1 MSLSFNISIYQDI
14 NSIFKDLR
22 VRKSTHI
29 FLKLTFKY
37 KRCST
42 KKHHFILYLKTLS
55 YMIMLKDITLYYVNK
70 YYLILY

>member
-1 MSLSFNISIYQDI
+1 MPLPSNISIYQDI

-22 VRKSTHI
+22 VKKNTHI

-42 KKHHFILYLKTLS
+42 RKHHFILYLKTLS
-55 YMIMLKDITLYYVNK
+55 YIMLKDITLYYINN
-70 YYLILY
+70 